1 MLIRNSFPSKI
12 LLFGEYTII
21 RNSNALAVPFELFE
35 GSLTFPKKDSKNVSN
50 NSDGELFAFSK
61 YLKNIILPFDSC
73 SIDSDSF
80 SFDISQGLTFE
91 SSIPQGYGVGSSGAL
106 CSAIFQRYGHAPVSI
121 LNDPKKM
128 KKIFSCLENHFH
140 GESSGIDP
148 LISFYSKP
156 ILINELR
163 DISIIDIVPPHKG
176 EGEMFLLNTGRAR
189 RTEPLVSLFLEK
201 CKNPNFIDTLD
212 NLLIPASNKCIELFL
227 EGNYQAL
234 ELDFQKLS
242 KLQYDHFI
250 DMIPKL
256 FRSVWEKGIDSN
268 EYSLK
273 LCGAGGGGFILGF
286 SRDLDKAK
294 SILSDFDIRPL
305 KFN

>member
-1 MLIRNSFPSKI
+1 MLGRNSFPSKI

-35 GSLTFPKKDSKNVSN
+35 GSLVFPKKDSQN
-50 NSDGELFAFSK
+50 NKDGELFAFSK
-61 YLKNIILPFDSC
+61 YLKNIEFPFDEC

-80 SFDISQGLTFE
+80 SFDVSQGLTFE

-106 CSAIFQRYGHAPVSI
+106 CSAIFQRYGQAPMNI

-128 KKIFSCLENHFH
+128 KKIFASIENHFH

-156 ILINELR
+156 ILLNELR

-201 CKNPNFIDTLD
+201 CKNPEFIDTLD
-212 NLLIPASNKCIELFL
+212 NRVIPTSNRCIELFL

-234 ELDFQKLS
+234 ESDFRTLS

-250 DMIPKL
+250 EMIPKL
-256 FRSVWEKGIDSN
+256 FRSVWEEGIDSN

-286 SRDLDKAK
+286 SRDLDRARA
-294 SILSDFDIRPL
+294 ILNDFDIRPL
-305 KFN
+305 RFN

>member
-1 MLIRNSFPSKI
+1 MLGRNSFPSKI

-35 GSLTFPKKDSKNVSN
+35 GSLIFPKKDSKYGRQNVN
-50 NSDGELFAFSK
+50 GELFAFSK
-61 YLKNIILPFDSC
+61 YLKGISLPFDGC
-73 SIDSDSF
+73 SVDTDSF
-80 SFDISQGLTFE
+80 SFDVSQGLSFE

-106 CSAIFQRYGHAPVSI
+106 CSAIFQRYGHAPMNI

-128 KKIFSCLENHFH
+128 KVIFSNLENHFH

-156 ILINELR
+156 ILLNELR

-201 CKNPNFIDTLD
+201 CKNQVFTDTLD
-212 NLLIPASNKCIELFL
+212 EMVIPTSNRCINLFL

-234 ELDFQKLS
+234 KNDFQALS
-242 KLQYDHFI
+242 ELQYEHFI
-250 DMIPKL
+250 EMIPKL
-256 FRSVWEKGIDSN
+256 FRPVWKKGISSR

-286 SRDLDKAK
+286 SRDLERART
-294 SILSDFDIRPL
+294 ILSDFDIRPL
-305 KFN
+305 RFN

>member
-1 MLIRNSFPSKI
+1 MLGRNSFPSKI

-35 GSLTFPKKDSKNVSN
+35 GSLIFPRKDSKSGSN
-50 NSDGELFAFSK
+50 NVDGELLAFSK
-61 YLKNIILPFDSC
+61 YLKNVTLPYDDC
-73 SIDSDSF
+73 SIDVDSF
-80 SFDISQGLTFE
+80 SFDVSQGLNFD

-106 CSAIFQRYGHAPVSI
+106 CSAIFQRYGQAPLNI
-121 LNDPKKM
+121 LNNPKKM
-128 KKIFSCLENHFH
+128 KKIFSTLENHFH
-140 GESSGIDP
+140 GESSGVDP

-156 ILINELR
+156 ILINQLR

-201 CKNPNFIDTLD
+201 CKSQSFTETLD
-212 NLLIPASNKCIELFL
+212 EIIIPTSNRCIDLFL

-234 ELDFQKLS
+234 EADFRSLS
-242 KLQYDHFI
+242 NLQFEYFI
-250 DMIPKL
+250 EMIPKL
-256 FRSVWEKGIDSN
+256 FRGVWEKGLETK

-286 SRDLDKAK
+286 SRDLDRAR
-294 SILSDFDIRPL
+294 SILNDFEIRPL
-305 KFN
+305 RFN